1 MEQSRER
8 NLAMISHMGGLVP
21 IPWVPVIVPFLVWLL
36 KGDESEFVGKQ
47 AREALNFQLS
57 ISIYWSLCV
66 FLIFTIIGIP
76 IALISFGVFIITNIV
91 CSMKGAVRTAKGLE
105 YRYPMNLRLI
115 N

>member
-21 IPWVPVIVPFLVWLL
+21 IPWVPIIVPFLVWIL
-36 KGDESEFVGKQ
+36 KGDESEFVCKQ
-47 AREALNFQLS
+47 SREALNFQLS
-57 ISIYWSLCV
+57 LSIYWSLSI
-66 FLIFTIIGIP
+66 FLLFTIIGIP
-76 IALISFGVFIITNIV
+76 IALIGFCVFIITNII

>member
-8 NLAMISHMGGLVP
+8 NLAMASHLGGLMPV
-21 IPWVPVIVPFLVWLL
+21 PWVPLIVPFLIWIL
-36 KGDESEFVGKQ
+36 KGDESEFVNMQ

-57 ISIYWSLCV
+57 ISIYWSIAF

-76 IALISFGVFIITNIV
+76 IALVAFGVFIITNVI
-91 CSMKGAVRTAKGLE
+91 CSLKGATRTSKGLE

-115 N
+115 Q

>member
-8 NLAMISHMGGLVP
+8 NLAMISHLGGLVP
-21 IPWVPVIVPFLVWLL
+21 IPWVPVIVPFLVWIL
-36 KGDESEFVGKQ
+36 KGDESGFVDAQ

-76 IALISFGVFIITNIV
+76 IALIAFGVFIITNVV
-91 CSMKGAVRTAKGLE
+91 CSLKGAIRTSKGLE

-115 N
+115 R

>member
-21 IPWVPVIVPFLVWLL
+21 VPWVPIIVPFLVWIL
-36 KGDESEFVGKQ
+36 KGDESPFVNMQ

-57 ISIYWSLCV
+57 ISIYWSICIIL
-66 FLIFTIIGIP
+66 LFTIILSP
-76 IALISFGVFIITNIV
+76 IALISFGIFIVTNIF
-91 CSMKGAVRTAKGLE
+91 CSLQGASRTAKGLE

>member
-1 MEQSRER
+1 MDQSRER

-21 IPWVPVIVPFLVWLL
+21 VPWVPIIVPFLVWIS
-36 KGDESEFVGKQ
+36 KGDEGVFVNKQ

-76 IALISFGVFIITNIV
+76 IAFVAFGIFIITNII
-91 CSMKGAVRTAKGLE
+91 CSLKGAVRTSKGLE
-105 YRYPMNLRLI
+105 YKYP
-115 N
+115 